1 MSGVG
6 AIDHNQGQIIQNQ
19 PLFTEMD
26 SKHCMI
32 CPASGIMDN
41 QDAQVIW
48 CDPYFPQRD
57 VFDYGVVLAI
67 ACACTKRSEWR

>member
-6 AIDHNQGQIIQNQ
+6 AIDHNQGQIVQNQ

-41 QDAQVIW
+41 QNAQVIR
-48 CDPYFPQRD
+48 CDPCFAQRD